1 MCAGAEGRAGVV
13 IGGGVSARLDGEA
26 GSQVSGLGAYEVF
39 THHYQDVT
47 KYAAS
52 RTRVADE
59 VKDVVQ
65 EAYLRVFRLT
75 NPERVR
81 EPRRFLFRLV
91 RNLIL
96 DNVRRRQVR
105 ERHAAA
111 GDACVECLPDAAP
124 APDYAASET
133 ERRALLAGAVAML
146 PERTRAVFILHS
158 RAGMSYAE
166 IADHMALSKTA
177 VAKHLAKA
185 VAVVTEALARP

>member
-1 MCAGAEGRAGVV
+1 M
-13 IGGGVSARLDGEA
+13 IGGGVSAAMPVKSDPESSVVGVYDG
-26 GSQVSGLGAYEVF
+26 F
-39 THHYQDVT
+39 THHYHDVAR
-47 KYAAS
+47 YAAS

-75 NPERVR
+75 HPERVR

-96 DNVRRRQVR
+96 DGVRRRQVR
-105 ERHAAA
+105 ERHAA
-111 GDACVECLPDAAP
+111 GEDACVECLPDDAP
-124 APDYAASET
+124 APDHAASET
-133 ERRALLAGAVAML
+133 ERRALLAAAVATL
-146 PERTRAVFILHS
+146 PERTRAIFILHS